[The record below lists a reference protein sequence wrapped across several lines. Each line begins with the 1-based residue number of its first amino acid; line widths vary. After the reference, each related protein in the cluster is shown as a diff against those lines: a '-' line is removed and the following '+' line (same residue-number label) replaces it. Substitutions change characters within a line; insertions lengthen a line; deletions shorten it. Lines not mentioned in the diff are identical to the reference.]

1 MNSLL
6 VAIIPAFIS
15 AGVSILV
22 CILNNN
28 KQIAIIETKLD
39 YLSKSIEKHSD
50 LSDRLLV
57 LENEIKNI
65 KEDLTHG

>member
-39 YLSKSIEKHSD
+39 YLSKTIEKHSD
-50 LSDRLLV
+50 LNDRMII
-57 LENEIKNI
+57 LENEIKNM
-65 KEDLTHG
+65 KEVINHG

>member
-6 VAIIPAFIS
+6 IAIIPAFIS

-39 YLSKSIEKHSD
+39 YLSKTIEKHSD
-50 LSDRLLV
+50 LNDRMII

-65 KEDLTHG
+65 KEDIKHG